1 MKLKFLLFALLALI
15 VANCTLND
23 PAVPME
29 NEGKEVTVS
38 VTLSPET
45 RVLYDDSQV
54 GNTPGALSW
63 QTDDELMLIGFND
76 SDVYQGHRT
85 FTYSGSGNTFTYT
98 GQMPANATKYKAFY
112 PASAVQLDANGD
124 PVFNSNGNPPL
135 PGTLFWQAAQTQSG
149 ISSTAHLRDRI
160 ILRDTIANPLTESF
174 GLAAMSSIMK
184 VSLSGIPNDL
194 GTLDKIFWS
203 VGTSDEVYTR
213 QRTLL
218 VTDVASGT
226 TSMTACF

>member
-1 MKLKFLLFALLALI
+1 MRIKLFIFALITLFVASCARENLHEPALQESR
-15 VANCTLND
+15 L
-23 PAVPME
+23 
-29 NEGKEVTVS
+29 VTITATIEPQTRVS
-38 VTLSPET
+38 YDDVTLK
-45 RVLYDDSQV
+45 
-54 GNTPGALSW
+54 LSW
-63 QTDDELMLIGFND
+63 EDNDELMLVG
-76 SDVYQGHRT
+76 YQAESFKGKSK
-85 FTYSGSGNTFTYT
+85 FKYSKNGNNFSGQSVEGADAYR
-98 GQMPANATKYKAFY
+98 AYY
-112 PASAVQLDANGD
+112 PAGCTTLDDNGRIQCLD
-124 PVFNSNGNPPL
+124 DAC
-135 PGTLFWQAAQTQSG
+135 WQQTQSG